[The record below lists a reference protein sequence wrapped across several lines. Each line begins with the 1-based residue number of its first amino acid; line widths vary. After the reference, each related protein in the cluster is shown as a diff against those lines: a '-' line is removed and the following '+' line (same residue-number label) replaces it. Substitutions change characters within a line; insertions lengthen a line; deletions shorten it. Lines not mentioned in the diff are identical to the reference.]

1 MTNPLVF
8 ADILD
13 GLIERTA
20 AISSNAVT
28 AQSERNNIRAVVAAW
43 FQYRKIFVDILG
55 TESDLHNL
63 DKAFE
68 GIQNLTASSVPRKRV
83 LRKLKTVQK
92 YFKDNLWIPL
102 SRAYWSRVPEKT
114 PTGRD
119 TEVAN
124 RLKHLDAE
132 LANSYEQA
140 NIDLE
145 DEGRISYR
153 GCASE
158 LREVLTGVLHILAP
172 TDKVQAADWYQEA
185 RKSGQQKEK
194 QPTRSERTKYIL
206 RLRAKG
212 SSATEAAEAV
222 MLSVEE
228 RLGNVVSTAYRRS
241 SDSTHRATQRD
252 EVNQQLQYLNAL
264 LRELLP
270 PISTASAN

>member
-1 MTNPLVF
+1 MMINPLAF

-20 AISSNAVT
+20 ATSSTTVSL
-28 AQSERNNIRAVVAAW
+28 QSERHNIRAVVAAW
-43 FQYRKIFVDILG
+43 FQYRKLFLDILG
-55 TESDLHNL
+55 NESDLHAL

-68 GIQNLTASSVPRKRV
+68 GIQNLTATSVSRTKI
-83 LRKLKTVQK
+83 LRKLKAAQK
-92 YFKDNLWIPL
+92 SFKNKLWIPL
-102 SRAYWSRVPEKT
+102 SRAYWSRIPERT

-119 TEVAN
+119 TEVAA
-124 RLKHLDAE
+124 RLKQLDTE

-140 NIDLE
+140 TMDLE

-158 LREVLTGVLHILAP
+158 PREVLTGVLHILAP
-172 TDKVQAADWYQEA
+172 TDKVQATDWYQEA

-194 QPTRSERTKYIL
+194 TPTRSDRTKYIL
-206 RLRAKG
+206 RVRAKG

-228 RLGNVVSTAYRRS
+228 RLGHVVSATYRRN
-241 SDSTHRATQRD
+241 SDSTHRATERD

-270 PISTASAN
+270 V